1 MCFLLITLRLKKTKT
16 KKQNKTKT
24 KKQNKTKQK
33 TKNQLK
39 KTAHET
45 MNFGSSNLTKPKK
58 KSKNTINVTFS
69 QYLYFQLWQILFI
82 FLLFYFI
89 LS

>member
-1 MCFLLITLRLKKTKT
+1 MFFDYNLAFKKK
-16 KKQNKTKT
+16 KKQKQ
-24 KKQNKTKQK
+24 KKKQK

-45 MNFGSSNLTKPKK
+45 INFGSSNLTKPKK

-69 QYLYFQLWQILFI
+69 QHLYFQLW
-82 FLLFYFI
+82 
-89 LS
+89 